1 MSNCNACHT
10 EPQLEFCNTYVCIL
24 TETLKSV
31 GIYMYMKQI
40 ETKNVENT
48 KKPKLYFSCWFGLI
62 GHKKG
67 CRTIQ
72 IKVSNLN

>member
-1 MSNCNACHT
+1 M
-10 EPQLEFCNTYVCIL
+10 

-48 KKPKLYFSCWFGLI
+48 EKPKLYFSCWFGLI
-62 GHKKG
+62 GHKK
-67 CRTIQ
+67 
-72 IKVSNLN
+72 KVSYNTN